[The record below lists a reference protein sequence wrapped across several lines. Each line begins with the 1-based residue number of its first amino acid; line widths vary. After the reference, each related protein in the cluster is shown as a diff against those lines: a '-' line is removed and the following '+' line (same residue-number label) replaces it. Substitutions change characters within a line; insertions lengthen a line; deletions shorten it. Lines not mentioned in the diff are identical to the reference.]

1 VQILP
6 LIIGIL
12 FLVSSP
18 SLVAGKVITSADQLE
33 ASGANFT
40 WSGVR
45 TKTVKILL
53 EYQDTDGQWRG
64 ASVGSGFVIS
74 PDGLFLTAY
83 HVMNFVLRMTR
94 ATMDY
99 PLVLSV
105 SLDCR
110 RHGGCGI
117 KHW

>member
-1 VQILP
+1 MQILP

-83 HVMNFVLRMTR
+83 HVMKFCLEN
-94 ATMDY
+94 DKGNDG
-99 PLVLSV
+99 LSV
-105 SLDCR
+105 SIIR
-110 RHGGCGI
+110 
-117 KHW
+117 